1 MGRLFDDCNS
11 VMTTVVSDDP
21 YRTAHDDEDGV
32 TLHDSR
38 DPDDDY
44 MERAAIL
51 LPSIQ
56 DRLAEAVDWLLA
68 EKVGARK
75 CGHADSGPCVCAQYN
90 AEAALRLH
98 NNEKAILTA
107 EREQAIQA
115 FGDPLKDLFQ
125 SFNREFGSNHES

>member
-1 MGRLFDDCNS
+1 MGRLLDDCDA
-11 VMTTVVSDDP
+11 VMSTIVSDDP

-56 DRLAEAVDWLLA
+56 DQLASALEALVA
-68 EKVGARK
+68 EQLGFKKCEHAGA
-75 CGHADSGPCVCAQYN
+75 CHCTHYN

-107 EREQAIQA
+107 EREQAIKA
-115 FGDPLKDLFQ
+115 FGDPLAGLFQ
-125 SFNREFGSNHES
+125 SFNREFGSKK